1 MESVSNT
8 TAEVTSTVMDC
19 DGNTD
24 AFQKVVSKKSH
35 KRKRDSSEVNMQEE
49 DSLAAKRPQFP
60 ALSGDQLKVITV
72 SSTVNTVY
80 MSRLI
85 PNTGNCDTM
94 YLHLTSERMN
104 LLSRIFLMKWSN
116 GFRTIDSV

>member
-24 AFQKVVSKKSH
+24 AFQKVKSKKSR
-35 KRKRDSSEVNMQEE
+35 KRKRDSSEVNTQE
-49 DSLAAKRPQFP
+49 DSVAAKRPQFP

-80 MSRLI
+80 MSFLI
-85 PNTGNCDTM
+85 PNTENCDTM
-94 YLHLTSERMN
+94 YLYLTTERTN
-104 LLSRIFLMKWSN
+104 HLSRIF
-116 GFRTIDSV
+116 